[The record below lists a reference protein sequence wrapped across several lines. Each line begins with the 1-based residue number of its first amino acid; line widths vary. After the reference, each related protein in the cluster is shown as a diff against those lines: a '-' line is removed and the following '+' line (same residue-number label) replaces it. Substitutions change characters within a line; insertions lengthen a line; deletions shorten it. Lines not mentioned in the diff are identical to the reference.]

1 MLTLLRFTLFP
12 LLRLIFIKKIVGAEN
27 IPKNGAF
34 IIASNHAS
42 YGDGPFLYAVLYPH
56 LKQKIH
62 FVVWKALANN
72 WFLRWIIPCFG
83 GVFENGSMEKLKC
96 LLKKGHVVGIYP
108 EGGRTHT
115 NRIQKVKHTGLGV
128 LAAMSKT
135 PVVPVRTIGMF
146 ELWSYNKWLPKIRK
160 SIEFRI
166 GKPLYYSGKKT
177 RKDFIKF
184 GNKVMKVIDEL

>member
-12 LLRLIFIKKIVGAEN
+12 LLRLIFVKKVEGLEN
-27 IPKNGAF
+27 IPKGKC

-42 YGDGPFLYAVLYPH
+42 YGDGPLLYAVLYPH
-56 LKQKIH
+56 LRQKIH
-62 FVVWKALANN
+62 FVAWKALKSN

-83 GVFENGSMEKLKC
+83 GVFENGSIEKLED
-96 LLKKGHVVGIYP
+96 LLKRGHVVGIYP

-115 NRIQKVKHTGLGV
+115 DRIQKVKHTGLGV
-128 LAAMSKT
+128 LAATST
-135 PVVPVRTIGMF
+135 PVVPVHTIGMF
-146 ELWSYNKWLPKIRK
+146 ELWPYNKLLPKIRK

-166 GKPLYYSGKKT
+166 GKPFYYSGKKT

-184 GNKVMKVIDEL
+184 GNKVMKVIDKL